1 MKVNIQTAITEPITV
16 INFCLFVYCNPA
28 FPDIILL
35 CLRNFPLFNY
45 HLISVFPLL
54 PSKLY
59 NC

>member
-35 CLRNFPLFNY
+35 CYAIF
-45 HLISVFPLL
+45 HCLIII
-54 PSKLY
+54 
-59 NC
+59 